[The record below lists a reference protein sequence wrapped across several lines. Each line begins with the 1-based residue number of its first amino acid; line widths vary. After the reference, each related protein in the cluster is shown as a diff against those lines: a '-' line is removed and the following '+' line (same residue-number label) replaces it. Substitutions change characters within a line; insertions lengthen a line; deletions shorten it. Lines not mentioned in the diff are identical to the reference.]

1 MIEVLFGESEAA
13 SMKIAIEKGVISGS
27 VDKVICL
34 ALMLDI
40 GDIRENIESPYRQ
53 ELIFDMYTQNGYDN
67 SEESLEELQKV
78 GRKYIDEHQKFMK
91 YALKGE
97 PIRIWYSNA
106 PYAMCGFYYVCN
118 ILEDI
123 SNEIFTVKLPE
134 YIQIQDTVIAYENWG
149 EVVPEK
155 FGEFIRYEKKM
166 SKIEIII
173 FANNWLELVD
183 DNSHL
188 RAVVNGQLI
197 GVPVDFYDHLI
208 YKHIKFKH
216 IKEVGLIGEILGIY
230 QLGIGDWWYESRI
243 EHMIENN
250 KIRIVEDSDKK
261 YERIISNI

>member
-13 SMKIAIEKGVISGS
+13 SMKAAIEEGVISGS
-27 VDKVICL
+27 TDKVICL

-53 ELIFDMYTQNGYDN
+53 ELIFDMYTQNVYDN
-67 SEESLEELQKV
+67 TEETLEELKKV
-78 GRKYIDEHQKFMK
+78 GRKYIDEHKRFMK
-91 YALKGE
+91 YALEGE

-106 PYAMCGFYYVCN
+106 PYSMCGFHYVCN
-118 ILEDI
+118 ILKDI
-123 SNEIFTVKLPE
+123 SSEIFTVKLPE
-134 YIQIQDTVIAYENWG
+134 YIQIQNSVMAYEKWG
-149 EVVPEK
+149 GVVPEK
-155 FGEFIRYEKKM
+155 FGEFIKYEKKM
-166 SKIEIII
+166 SKIEIIM
-173 FANNWLELVD
+173 FANNWLELVE
-183 DNSHL
+183 DNSPL

-230 QLGIGDWWYESRI
+230 QLGIEDWWYASRI